1 MKSNTEIKL
10 EETKEDAELFIGQ
23 MKLMPDAK
31 LSKHIDLFRQQM
43 EMAYR
48 QGNKTAFE
56 LLSEYEN
63 QTIIAR
69 ASKD

>member
-1 MKSNTEIKL
+1 MKSNTEIRL
-10 EETKEDAELFIGQ
+10 EETKENAELFIEQ
-23 MKLMPDAK
+23 MKLMPDAQ

-69 ASKD
+69 ANKD